1 MNRHGRVLAGS
12 NRNSFHEEQNVRK
25 VSSRLLRGSNETLQ
39 GSNETL
45 EGSAETLAGSYLSNL
60 SKIQYK
66 DGFHAWKMLKQISA
80 QIDSGGPSVF

>member
-1 MNRHGRVLAGS
+1 MDCHGRVLAGS

-25 VSSRLLRGSNETLQ
+25 VSSRLSRGTNGNLQ

-45 EGSAETLAGSYLSNL
+45 VGSAETLEGSNLSNL
-60 SKIQYK
+60 SKNHYK

>member
-1 MNRHGRVLAGS
+1 MDRHGRVLAGS

-45 EGSAETLAGSYLSNL
+45 EGSAETMEGSNLLNL
-60 SKIQYK
+60 SKNQYK
-66 DGFHAWKMLKQISA
+66 DGFHAWKLLKQISA
-80 QIDSGGPSVF
+80 QIDNEGPSLF